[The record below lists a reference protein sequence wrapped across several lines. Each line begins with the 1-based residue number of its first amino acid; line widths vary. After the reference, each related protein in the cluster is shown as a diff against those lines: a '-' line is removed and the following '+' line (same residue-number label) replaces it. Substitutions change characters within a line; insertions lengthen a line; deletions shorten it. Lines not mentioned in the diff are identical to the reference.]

1 MNEDNK
7 QISFEIDPEKFEV
20 LEKLSD
26 AFNKTIPDIVSEAVK
41 EYIDL
46 NEWKIVHINK
56 KTTDNEGPSAVNV
69 DSESIFDKFTKN
81 TE

>member
-1 MNEDNK
+1 MSEDNK
-7 QISFEIDPEKFEV
+7 QITFEIDSEEFEV

-26 AFNKTIPDIVSEAVK
+26 AFNKTIPDITTEAVK

-46 NEWKIVHINK
+46 NEWKIAHINK
-56 KTTDNEGPSAVNV
+56 KAPDTEGPSTENV